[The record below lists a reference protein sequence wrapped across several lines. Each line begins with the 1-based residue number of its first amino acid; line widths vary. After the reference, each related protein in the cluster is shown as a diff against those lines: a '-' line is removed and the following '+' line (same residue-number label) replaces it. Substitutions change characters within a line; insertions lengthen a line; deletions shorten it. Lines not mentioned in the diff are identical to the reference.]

1 MEMDKEENNAG
12 TIVLSSLL
20 APERILILKG
30 RRAKNEVLLAMIG
43 TIAGDYC
50 DRDDLEWGI
59 FHRESLVSTGIGSGI
74 AIPHVSLQNVDET
87 RVALAL
93 CPEGITDYQSQ
104 DSLPVQLV
112 FMIVAGKTQKAPLL
126 KVLAAIGTL
135 FYDGRLKA
143 AFLAAN
149 DPKTCM
155 EILVRAEN

>member
-1 MEMDKEENNAG
+1 MDREENNTGAV
-12 TIVLSSLL
+12 VLHSLL
-20 APERILILKG
+20 SPERILVLKG
-30 RRAKNEVLLAMIG
+30 RLSKKEVLLAMIE

-59 FHRESLVSTGIGSGI
+59 FHRESLMSTGIGSGI
-74 AIPHVSLQNVDET
+74 AIPHVSLPNVEET

-93 CPEGITDYQSQ
+93 CPDGISDYQSQ
-104 DSLPVQLV
+104 DAQPVRLV
-112 FMIVAGKTQKAPLL
+112 FMIVAGKNSQKPPLL

-143 AFLAAN
+143 AFLAAH

-155 EILVRAEN
+155 EILTRAES